1 MFPVSF
7 ILVRSELLTIHH
19 LRMELLR
26 GSWVDVRLGTEVLLL
41 HSAVSV
47 VLHVDVLHFF
57 IFGFKDLLL
66 LSAIQRSCTRREH
79 RPCTTSACVSNRS
92 TCRKLPTVK
101 RGFSRTWRAP
111 ASWFSCT
118 RWSPPSI
125 FFSSFSF
132 LQTRRF
138 LPAHGCCN
146 AMRRD
151 VFCCL
156 AWKRHVASSTH
167 TRNRH
172 GPQPRNGYGCG
183 RGGDGQG
190 EDGGE
195 WKAWCKQHTTS
206 EWMIRTT
213 THGQREVRQERVCA

>member
-57 IFGFKDLLL
+57 IFSFEDLLL
-66 LSAIQRSCTRREH
+66 LTAIQRTCTRREH

-92 TCRKLPTVK
+92 TCRKRPTVQ
-101 RGFSRTWRAP
+101 RGSSRTRRTP

-125 FFSSFSF
+125 FFSPFSSFKRGGF
-132 LQTRRF
+132 FPRT
-138 LPAHGCCN
+138 AA
-146 AMRRD
+146 AMRCDATCSVVSRRNGTWL
-151 VFCCL
+151 CL
-156 AWKRHVASSTH
+156 LTHETETGHNRGTVTVVGEGEIAKAKMVASGRRGASNTPRVNGLH
-167 TRNRH
+167 A
-172 GPQPRNGYGCG
+172 PQDTAKG
-183 RGGDGQG
+183 R
-190 EDGGE
+190 
-195 WKAWCKQHTTS
+195 
-206 EWMIRTT
+206 
-213 THGQREVRQERVCA
+213 